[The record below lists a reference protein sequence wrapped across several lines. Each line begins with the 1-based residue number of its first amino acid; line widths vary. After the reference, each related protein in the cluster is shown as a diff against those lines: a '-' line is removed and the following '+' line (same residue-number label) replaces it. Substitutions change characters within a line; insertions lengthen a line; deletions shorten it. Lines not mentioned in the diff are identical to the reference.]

1 MQESMAELFLHSPQT
16 RTLLLP
22 LLLLP
27 LLYFIISKYLIKK
40 PRTPPLPPGP
50 TPFPFLGT
58 IHLLKP
64 LTHVSLAH
72 LSRTYGPLMSLKL
85 GMETLVVASSPAAAV
100 EILKTNDRTFSART
114 VPRAVP
120 LTESEIERLSFWG
133 DALSQNWKNVR
144 AICRA
149 ELFSAKSVEAQSRL
163 WEEKAAAMV
172 GSLRAKEGAAV
183 DMGPVVF
190 AAVVN
195 VFANILFSED
205 IVGVE
210 EERGCS
216 EVRGFLTG
224 IIEALSA
231 PNLADF
237 YPLFVGEFDPHGLR
251 KKHREI
257 SVRMWGLW
265 ERVVGERRRSEEGEL
280 RNRDLLDV
288 LISRGFTDEQ
298 INKLFEV

>member
-1 MQESMAELFLHSPQT
+1 
-16 RTLLLP
+16 
-22 LLLLP
+22 
-27 LLYFIISKYLIKK
+27 
-40 PRTPPLPPGP
+40 
-50 TPFPFLGT
+50 
-58 IHLLKP
+58 
-64 LTHVSLAH
+64 
-72 LSRTYGPLMSLKL
+72 
-85 GMETLVVASSPAAAV
+85 METLVVASSPAAAV

-114 VPRAVP
+114 VPHAVP

-149 ELFSAKSVEAQSRL
+149 ELFSAKSVEAQRRL

-216 EVRGFLTG
+216 EVRGFLRG

-265 ERVVGERRRSEEGEL
+265 ERVVGERRRSEEGSE
-280 RNRDLLDV
+280 
-288 LISRGFTDEQ
+288 EQ
-298 INKLFEV
+298 RSLGRADFQRVY